1 MQPSIAVRN
10 SIFLKV
16 ILMYQI
22 KRVSK
27 EEIAAY
33 RVQYLGALVQCQN
46 LYLELMVEESENYM
60 VCHSD
65 IPIGYFIKTQDNKL
79 VEFHLIDEFLLH
91 AHRLFSHILST
102 YSIVSV
108 YCKSF
113 DAMLLDCCIV
123 RSMKY
128 TFAGMLF
135 RDRIPAKSYSPQGY
149 SVRLATEPDYDYL
162 LQQEDG
168 LYETPEELRRFLC
181 GGNITL
187 FEKDNLL
194 YGCGYLIKV
203 HENRDW
209 YDIGM
214 WVNPLC
220 RRRGVGTMIISYLKE
235 TSLDNGWTPICACAY
250 DNVASQRTLER
261 NGFVSKY
268 KLLEFAVDNN
278 F

>member
-1 MQPSIAVRN
+1 
-10 SIFLKV
+10 
-16 ILMYQI
+16 MYQI
-22 KRVSK
+22 TQVSK
-27 EEIAAY
+27 DEIAGY
-33 RVQYLGALVQCQN
+33 RVQYLEALAQCQN
-46 LYLELMVEESENYM
+46 LYLELMVEESESYM
-60 VCHSD
+60 VYHTGV
-65 IPIGYFIKTQDNKL
+65 PIGYFIKTPDHKL
-79 VEFHLIDEFLLH
+79 VEFFLFDEFLLH
-91 AHRLFSHILST
+91 AHALFSHILKA

-113 DAMLLDCCIV
+113 DAIILDCCIV

-135 RDRIPAKSYSPQGY
+135 RDCIPAQSFSSQGY
-149 SVRLATEPDYDYL
+149 SIRLATEQDYDYL

-168 LYETPEELRRFLC
+168 LYETPEELRRFLY

-187 FEKDNLL
+187 FEKENLL

-203 HENRDW
+203 HYNRDC

-220 RRRGVGTMIISYLKE
+220 RRRGVATTIISYLKE
-235 TSLDNGWTPICACAY
+235 MCLNNGWTPICACAY

-268 KLLEFAVDNN
+268 KLLEFAVDNSL
-278 F
+278 